1 VVVVVVDV
9 VAVAVVV
16 VVVAVAV
23 VVVVLVVN
31 VDVVAV
37 VAVVVVMS
45 SPQTPTSAEIASE
58 HDAFAATTNSAP
70 AHGAIVPHTH
80 ALRTWCVLRG
90 ARGGANLL

>member
-1 VVVVVVDV
+1 MVVDV
-9 VAVAVVV
+9 VAVVVV
-16 VVVAVAV
+16 VVVAVAVAV

-58 HDAFAATTNSAP
+58 HDAFAATTNNAP
-70 AHGAIVPHTH
+70 ARGADVPHTH
-80 ALRTWCVLRG
+80 ALRTWCELRG
-90 ARGGANLL
+90 AHVCAKLL